1 VLSPQLKREI
11 RQLWDYFWSG
21 GIADRLAAIE
31 QITYLVFLK
40 RLEDL
45 QPTDLVIPEKCR
57 WSNFKHLSGNALL
70 KRVRGEVFD
79 WLRSLDTDNEQAQN
93 SESETSEDDGNQKKD
108 EKRQGR
114 MSDAVFLI
122 PNAAL
127 LRRAI
132 DTIDK
137 LFIPSRNQDTLGDI
151 YEHLLGEIAEGGKNG
166 LFRTPRHIIRVM
178 CDLVNP
184 QWNDRICDPACGT
197 AGFLVNAY
205 QHVIKTHTDPANL
218 VFEGDGTPINTL
230 EGRPFNMVGENLS
243 TQQDKYLRENA
254 LYGYEFDKTMVRLGW
269 MNLIQHGIEKPK
281 INYANTLGNTFNQKI
296 QSGEVGDF
304 SVILANPPFGG
315 SLDKTD
321 IGETLQDLKTN
332 KTELLFIELILQLLT
347 IGGRAAVIVPEG
359 VLFGSSKAHKALRE
373 KLVAENTL
381 RGVISLPGGV
391 FQPYTNVKTSILLF
405 NKGGKTDEVWFYEV
419 AKDGKTLDARR
430 TPRPQ
435 ENDLWDLTLKYR
447 LQFEE
452 SAPAFVDG
460 ETWKQWQAMEPKRR
474 SVSYARPI
482 IKIETFRSEEPEDR
496 EINDKI
502 KNIKSLLH
510 LWYKSLRQ
518 IQKQQ
523 PINSEK
529 LKLCLFSLGYHFL
542 FAIVTFSV
550 DIFEGLE
557 TEELTEPKN
566 WSSSTED
573 ISGND
578 RNLSAG
584 RYKLLSLTTEK
595 YDPPAKIISE
605 LQYLESTIQ
614 SKLNSLLSMIEGKK

>member
-1 VLSPQLKREI
+1 MLSPQLKREI
-11 RQLWDYFWSG
+11 RDLWNYFWSG
-21 GIADRLAAIE
+21 GIANPLAAIE

-45 QPTDLVIPEKCR
+45 NPSLIPEQCR
-57 WSNFKHLSGNALL
+57 WSNFKHLSGEALF
-70 KRVRGEVFD
+70 KRVRGEVFE
-79 WLRSLDTDNEQAQN
+79 WLRSLDTDDEPVQ
-93 SESETSEDDGNQKKD
+93 ESEVESSGDDSD
-108 EKRQGR
+108 EEKREKRHGR

-122 PNAAL
+122 PNATL

-151 YEHLLGEIAEGGKNG
+151 YEHLLGEIAEAGKNG
-166 LFRTPRHIIRVM
+166 QFRTPRHIIRVM

-197 AGFLVNAY
+197 AGFLINAY
-205 QHVIKTHTDPANL
+205 QHILKTHTDPAGL
-218 VFEGDGTPINTL
+218 VFEADGTP
-230 EGRPFNMVGENLS
+230 FNLDDDVKRMDLVGGNLS
-243 TQQDKYLRENA
+243 TEQDKYLRENA
-254 LYGYEFDKTMVRLGW
+254 LYGYDFDKTMVRLGW

-281 INYANTLGNTFNQKI
+281 INYANTLGSAFNQKI

-304 SVILANPPFGG
+304 SVILANPPFTG
-315 SLDKTD
+315 SLDKDD
-321 IGETLQDLKTN
+321 IGTTLQDLKTN
-332 KTELLFIELILQLLT
+332 KTELLFIELILQLLA

-359 VLFGSSKAHKALRE
+359 VLFGSTKAHKALRE

-391 FQPYTNVKTSILLF
+391 FQPYTGVKTSILLF

-419 AKDGKTLDARR
+419 AKDGETLDAKR

-460 ETWKQWQAMEPKRR
+460 ETWKQWQTMEPKRR

-482 IKIETFRSEEPEDR
+482 IETEIFRSEEPEDS

-502 KNIKSLLH
+502 KKIKAIFH
-510 LWYKSLRQ
+510 LWYKTLLQ

-523 PINSEK
+523 PINFEK
-529 LKLCLFSLGYHFL
+529 LKLWLFSLGYHFL
-542 FAIVTFSV
+542 FAVVTFPV
-550 DIFEGLE
+550 DIFEGLD

-566 WSSSTED
+566 WSSSTDELSEKD
-573 ISGND
+573 H
-578 RNLSAG
+578 NLSAG
-584 RYKLLSLTTEK
+584 HYKPLTLITEN
-595 YDPPAKIISE
+595 YIPPAQIISE
-605 LQYLESTIQ
+605 LQDLETRIQ
-614 SKLNSLLSMIEGKK
+614 SKLNSLLLMIEGKK

>member
-11 RQLWDYFWSG
+11 RQLWHYFRSG

-40 RLEDL
+40 RLDDL
-45 QPTDLVIPEKCR
+45 QPQDPAIPEEYR
-57 WSNFKHLSGNALL
+57 WRNFKHLSGDALL
-70 KRVRGEVFD
+70 ERVRGDVFR
-79 WLRSLDTDNEQAQN
+79 WLRSRDTDDPQH
-93 SESETSEDDGNQKKD
+93 
-108 EKRQGR
+108 QGR

-122 PNAAL
+122 PNATL

-151 YEHLLGEIAEGGKNG
+151 YEHLLGEIAEAGKNG
-166 LFRTPRHIIRVM
+166 QFRTPRHIIRVM

-205 QHVIKTHTDPANL
+205 QHILKTHTDPANL
-218 VFEGDGTPINTL
+218 VFEGDGTPMNTL
-230 EGRPFNMVGENLS
+230 EGKPFNMVGENLS

-254 LYGYEFDKTMVRLGW
+254 LSGYDFDKTTVRLGW

-281 INYANTLGNTFNQKI
+281 INYANTLGNTFNEKI

-359 VLFGSSKAHKALRE
+359 VLFGSTRAHKALRE

-381 RGVISLPGGV
+381 RGVISLPKGV
-391 FQPYTNVKTSILLF
+391 FQPYTGVKTSILLF

-419 AKDGKTLDARR
+419 AKDGETLDAKRN
-430 TPRPQ
+430 PRPQ

-460 ETWKQWQAMEPKRR
+460 ETWKQWQTMEPKRR

-482 IKIETFRSEEPEDR
+482 IKTEMFRSEEPEDPFR
-496 EINDKI
+496 
-502 KNIKSLLH
+502 
-510 LWYKSLRQ
+510 
-518 IQKQQ
+518 
-523 PINSEK
+523 
-529 LKLCLFSLGYHFL
+529 
-542 FAIVTFSV
+542 V
-550 DIFEGLE
+550 DIFKGLE

-573 ISGND
+573 ISGKD
-578 RNLSAG
+578 HDLSAG
-584 RYKLLSLTTEK
+584 RYKPLSLITEK
-595 YDPPAKIISE
+595 YDPPAQIISE

>member
-1 VLSPQLKREI
+1 MLPPQLKREI
-11 RQLWDYFWSG
+11 GQLRDYFWSS
-21 GIADRLAAIE
+21 GIANPLAAIE

-45 QPTDLVIPEKCR
+45 NPNVIPEEYR
-57 WSNFKHLSGNALL
+57 WSNFKHLSGDALL
-70 KRVRGEVFD
+70 KRVQGDVFR
-79 WLRSLDTDNEQAQN
+79 WLRLLDTDDPQAQE
-93 SESETSEDDGNQKKD
+93 SESESSEDDADKKMRQKH
-108 EKRQGR
+108 QGR

-122 PNAAL
+122 PHATL
-127 LRRAI
+127 LLRAI

-137 LFIPSRNQDTLGDI
+137 LFIPSRNQDIQGDI
-151 YEHLLGEIAEGGKNG
+151 YEHLLSEIAQAPKNG
-166 LFRTPRHIIRVM
+166 QFRTPRHIIRTM

-205 QHVIKTHTDPANL
+205 QHVLKTHTDPANL
-218 VFEGDGTPINTL
+218 VFEGDGTPMNTL

-243 TQQDKYLRENA
+243 PEQDKYLRENA
-254 LYGYEFDKTMVRLGW
+254 LYGYDFDKTMVRLGW

-281 INYANTLGNTFNQKI
+281 VNYANTLGSAFNQKI

-304 SVILANPPFGG
+304 SVILANPPFTG

-321 IGETLQDLKTN
+321 IGETLQDLKTK
-332 KTELLFIELILQLLT
+332 KTELLFIELILQLLA

-391 FQPYTNVKTSILLF
+391 FQPYTSVKTSILLF

-419 AKDGKTLDARR
+419 AKDGKTLDDRR

-482 IKIETFRSEEPEDR
+482 IKTEIFRSEEPED
-496 EINDKI
+496 
-502 KNIKSLLH
+502 
-510 LWYKSLRQ
+510 
-518 IQKQQ
+518 
-523 PINSEK
+523 P
-529 LKLCLFSLGYHFL
+529 FP
-542 FAIVTFSV
+542 V
-550 DIFEGLE
+550 DIFKGLE

-578 RNLSAG
+578 RDLYAG
-584 RYKLLSLTTEK
+584 RYKPLSLITEK
-595 YDPPAKIISE
+595 YDPPAQIISE

>member
-1 VLSPQLKREI
+1 MLSPQLKREI

-21 GIADRLAAIE
+21 GIANPLAAIE
-31 QITYLVFLK
+31 QITYLVFVK

-45 QPTDLVIPEKCR
+45 KPKDLVIPEACR
-57 WSNFKHLSGNALL
+57 WSNFKHLSGDALL

-79 WLRSLDTDNEQAQN
+79 WLRSLDTDNQKGQN
-93 SESETSEDDGNQKKD
+93 SESETSEDDTDHKKD

-137 LFIPSRNQDTLGDI
+137 LFIPSRNQDIQGDI
-151 YEHLLGEIAEGGKNG
+151 YEHLLSEIAEAGKNG
-166 LFRTPRHIIRVM
+166 QFRTPRHIIRTM

-205 QHVIKTHTDPANL
+205 QHVLKTHTYPVNL

-243 TQQDKYLRENA
+243 PEQDKYLRENA
-254 LYGYEFDKTMVRLGW
+254 LYGYDFDKTMVRLGW

-281 INYANTLGNTFNQKI
+281 VNYANTLGSAFNQKI

-304 SVILANPPFGG
+304 SVILANPPFTG

-332 KTELLFIELILQLLT
+332 KTELLFIELILQLLA

-359 VLFGSSKAHKALRE
+359 VLFGSTKAHKTLRE

-391 FQPYTNVKTSILLF
+391 FQPYTGVKTSILLF

-419 AKDGKTLDARR
+419 AKDGETLDAKR
-430 TPRPQ
+430 TPKPQ

-460 ETWKQWQAMEPKRR
+460 ETWKQWQTMEPKRR
-474 SVSYARPI
+474 SISYAKPI
-482 IKIETFRSEEPEDR
+482 IETELIRSEEPEER

-502 KNIKSLLH
+502 KKIKALLH
-510 LWYKSLRQ
+510 LWYKSLLY

-523 PINSEK
+523 LINYKK
-529 LKLCLFSLGYHFL
+529 LEFWKFSIGYHFW
-542 FAIVTFSV
+542 FVVITFEV
-550 DIFEGLE
+550 KILERLE

-566 WSSSTED
+566 WLSSTED
-573 ISGND
+573 LSADNY
-578 RNLSAG
+578 NLSAG
-584 RYKLLSLTTEK
+584 RYKPLTLITEK
-595 YDPPAKIISE
+595 YDPPAQIISE
-605 LQYLESTIQ
+605 LQDLENKIQ
-614 SKLNSLLSMIEGKK
+614 SKLNSLLLMIEGKK

>member
-1 VLSPQLKREI
+1 MLSPQLKREI
-11 RQLWDYFWSG
+11 RQLWHYFRSG

-40 RLEDL
+40 RLDDL
-45 QPTDLVIPEKCR
+45 QPQDPAIPEEYR
-57 WSNFKHLSGNALL
+57 WRNFKHLSGDALL
-70 KRVRGEVFD
+70 ERVRGDVFR
-79 WLRSLDTDNEQAQN
+79 WLRSRDTDDPQH
-93 SESETSEDDGNQKKD
+93 
-108 EKRQGR
+108 QGR

-122 PNAAL
+122 PNATL

-205 QHVIKTHTDPANL
+205 QHILKTHTDPANL
-218 VFEGDGTPINTL
+218 VFEGDGTPMNTL
-230 EGRPFNMVGENLS
+230 EGKPFNMVGENLS
-243 TQQDKYLRENA
+243 TQQNKYLRENA
-254 LYGYEFDKTMVRLGW
+254 LYGYDFDKTMVRLGW

-281 INYANTLGNTFNQKI
+281 INYANTLGNTFNEKI

-347 IGGRAAVIVPEG
+347 IGGRAAVIVPEA
-359 VLFGSSKAHKALRE
+359 VLFGSTKAHKTLRE

-550 DIFEGLE
+550 DIFEGL
-557 TEELTEPKN
+557 
-566 WSSSTED
+566 
-573 ISGND
+573 
-578 RNLSAG
+578 
-584 RYKLLSLTTEK
+584 
-595 YDPPAKIISE
+595 
-605 LQYLESTIQ
+605 
-614 SKLNSLLSMIEGKK
+614 

>member
-1 VLSPQLKREI
+1 MLSPQLEDEI
-11 RQLWDYFWSG
+11 RQLWHFFRSA

-45 QPTDLVIPEKCR
+45 NPNVIPEEYR
-57 WSNFKHLSGNALL
+57 WSNFKHLSGDALL
-70 KRVRGEVFD
+70 KRVRGEVFE
-79 WLRSLDTDNEQAQN
+79 WLRSQDRDDPQAQE
-93 SESETSEDDGNQKKD
+93 SESESSQDDADKKMRQKH
-108 EKRQGR
+108 QGR

-122 PNAAL
+122 ANATL
-127 LRRAI
+127 LRLAI

-151 YEHLLGEIAEGGKNG
+151 YEHLLGEIAENRKNG
-166 LFRTPRHIIRVM
+166 VFRTPRHIIRVM

-254 LYGYEFDKTMVRLGW
+254 LYGYDFDKTMVRLGW
-269 MNLIQHGIEKPK
+269 MNLIQHGIEKPN
-281 INYANTLGNTFNQKI
+281 INYANTLGSTFNQKI

-315 SLDKTD
+315 RLDKTD
-321 IGETLQDLKTN
+321 IGKTLQDLKTN
-332 KTELLFIELILQLLT
+332 HTELLFIELILQLLT
-347 IGGRAAVIVPEG
+347 TGGRAAVIVPEG

-460 ETWKQWQAMEPKRR
+460 ETWKQWQAREPKRR

-482 IKIETFRSEEPEDR
+482 IKSEIFRSSEPED
-496 EINDKI
+496 
-502 KNIKSLLH
+502 
-510 LWYKSLRQ
+510 
-518 IQKQQ
+518 
-523 PINSEK
+523 
-529 LKLCLFSLGYHFL
+529 
-542 FAIVTFSV
+542 TFPV
-550 DIFEGLE
+550 DIFKGLE

-578 RNLSAG
+578 HDLSAA
-584 RYKLLSLTTEK
+584 RYKPLSLITEK
-595 YDPPAKIISE
+595 YDPPAQIISE

>member
-1 VLSPQLKREI
+1 MLSPQLKREI
-11 RQLWDYFWSG
+11 GQLWHYFRSG
-21 GIADRLAAIE
+21 GIADRLVAIE

-45 QPTDLVIPEKCR
+45 QPQDLDIPETCR
-57 WSNFKHLSGNALL
+57 WSNFKHLSGDALL
-70 KRVRGEVFD
+70 KRVRGEVFE
-79 WLRSLDTDNEQAQN
+79 WLRSGDTDDPQH
-93 SESETSEDDGNQKKD
+93 
-108 EKRQGR
+108 QGR

-122 PNAAL
+122 ANATL
-127 LRRAI
+127 LRLAI

-137 LFIPSRNQDTLGDI
+137 LFIPSHNQDTLGDI
-151 YEHLLGEIAEGGKNG
+151 YEHLLGEIAEDRKNG

-243 TQQDKYLRENA
+243 TQQNKYLRENA
-254 LYGYEFDKTMVRLGW
+254 LYGYDFDKTMVRLGW

-281 INYANTLGNTFNQKI
+281 INYANTLGNTFNEKI

-321 IGETLQDLKTN
+321 IGETLQDLQTN

-381 RGVISLPGGV
+381 RGVISLPRGV
-391 FQPYTNVKTSILLF
+391 LQPYTNVKTSILLF

-419 AKDGKTLDARR
+419 AKDGKTLDAKR

-460 ETWKQWQAMEPKRR
+460 ETWKQWQTMEPKRR

-482 IKIETFRSEEPEDR
+482 IKTEIFRSEEPED
-496 EINDKI
+496 
-502 KNIKSLLH
+502 
-510 LWYKSLRQ
+510 
-518 IQKQQ
+518 
-523 PINSEK
+523 P
-529 LKLCLFSLGYHFL
+529 FP
-542 FAIVTFSV
+542 V
-550 DIFEGLE
+550 DIVKGLE

-566 WSSSTED
+566 WSSSKED

-578 RNLSAG
+578 HDFSAV
-584 RYKLLSLTTEK
+584 RYKPLPLSTEK
-595 YDPPAKIISE
+595 YDSPKNIIIE
-605 LQYLESTIQ
+605 LTALENQIQ
-614 SKLNSLLSMIEGKK
+614 AKLNFLLAMVEDQQ

>member
-1 VLSPQLKREI
+1 MLSPQLKREI

-21 GIADRLAAIE
+21 GISNPLVAIE

-45 QPTDLVIPEKCR
+45 KPKDLVIPEECR
-57 WSNFKHLSGNALL
+57 WSNFKHLSEDALL
-70 KRVRGEVFD
+70 KRVRGEVFE
-79 WLRSLDTDNEQAQN
+79 WLRSLDTDDPQAQR
-93 SESETSEDDGNQKKD
+93 SETKSSEDSADQKTS
-108 EKRQGR
+108 EKRHGR

-122 PNAAL
+122 PNATL

-137 LFIPSRNQDTLGDI
+137 LFIVSHNQDTMGNI
-151 YEHLLGEIAEGGKNG
+151 YENLLSKLVVAGKNG
-166 LFRTPRHIIRVM
+166 QFQTPRHIIRVM

-184 QWNDRICDPACGT
+184 QWNDRICDPTCGT

-205 QHVIKTHTDPANL
+205 QHILKTHTDPANL
-218 VFEGDGTPINTL
+218 VFEGDGTPMNTL
-230 EGRPFNMVGENLS
+230 EGRPFKILGENLS
-243 TQQDKYLRENA
+243 TEQYKYLQENA
-254 LYGYEFDKTMVRLGW
+254 LYGYDFDKTILHLGW
-269 MNLIQHGIEKPK
+269 MNLIQHGIKKPNV
-281 INYANTLGNTFNQKI
+281 NYANTLGSAFNQKI

-304 SVILANPPFGG
+304 SVILANPPFKG

-321 IGETLQDLKTN
+321 IGESLQDFKTS
-332 KTELLFIELILQLLT
+332 KTELLFIELILQLLA

-391 FQPYTNVKTSILLF
+391 FKPYAGVKTSILLF
-405 NKGGKTDEVWFYEV
+405 NKGGTTDEVWFYEV
-419 AKDGKTLDARR
+419 AKDGETLDDRR
-430 TPRPQ
+430 IPRPQ

-460 ETWKQWQAMEPKRR
+460 ETWKQWQTMEPKRR

-482 IKIETFRSEEPEDR
+482 IEAEIFRSEEPEKR
-496 EINDKI
+496 EIGDRIKKI
-502 KNIKSLLH
+502 KALFY
-510 LWYKSLRQ
+510 LWYKSLLQ
-518 IQKQQ
+518 IQKKQLN
-523 PINSEK
+523 NSEK
-529 LKLCLFSLGYHFL
+529 LKLWFFSFGYHLL
-542 FAIVTFSV
+542 FAIITFTV
-550 DIFEGLE
+550 DIFEGVE

-566 WSSSTED
+566 WSASKKDLYE
-573 ISGND
+573 ND
-578 RNLSAG
+578 HSLSAEH
-584 RYKLLSLTTEK
+584 YKPLTLTTEK
-595 YDPPAKIISE
+595 YAPPAEIISE
-605 LQYLESTIQ
+605 LQELENIIQ
-614 SKLNSLLSMIEGKK
+614 SKLDSLLSMIEANK

>member
-1 VLSPQLKREI
+1 VLSPQLEDEI
-11 RQLWDYFWSG
+11 RQLWHFFRSA

-45 QPTDLVIPEKCR
+45 NPNVIPEEYR
-57 WSNFKHLSGNALL
+57 WSNFKHLSGDALL
-70 KRVRGEVFD
+70 KRVRGEVFE
-79 WLRSLDTDNEQAQN
+79 WLRSQDRDDPQAQE
-93 SESETSEDDGNQKKD
+93 SESESSQDDADKKMRQKH
-108 EKRQGR
+108 QGR

-122 PNAAL
+122 ANATL
-127 LRRAI
+127 LRLAI

-151 YEHLLGEIAEGGKNG
+151 YEHLLGEIAENRKNG
-166 LFRTPRHIIRVM
+166 VFRTPRHIIRVM

-254 LYGYEFDKTMVRLGW
+254 LYGYDFDKTMVRLGW

-281 INYANTLGNTFNQKI
+281 INYANTLGSTFNQKI

-315 SLDKTD
+315 RLDKTD
-321 IGETLQDLKTN
+321 IGKTLQDLKTN
-332 KTELLFIELILQLLT
+332 HTELLFIELILQLLT
-347 IGGRAAVIVPEG
+347 TGGRAAVIVPEG

-482 IKIETFRSEEPEDR
+482 IKTEIFRSEEPED
-496 EINDKI
+496 
-502 KNIKSLLH
+502 
-510 LWYKSLRQ
+510 
-518 IQKQQ
+518 
-523 PINSEK
+523 P
-529 LKLCLFSLGYHFL
+529 FP
-542 FAIVTFSV
+542 V
-550 DIFEGLE
+550 DIFKGLE

-578 RNLSAG
+578 RDLSAG
-584 RYKLLSLTTEK
+584 RYKPLSLITEK
-595 YDPPAKIISE
+595 YDHPAQIISE

>member
-1 VLSPQLKREI
+1 VLSPQLEDEI
-11 RQLWDYFWSG
+11 RQLWHFFRSA

-45 QPTDLVIPEKCR
+45 NPNVIPEEYR
-57 WSNFKHLSGNALL
+57 WSNFKHLSGDALL
-70 KRVRGEVFD
+70 KRVRGEVFE
-79 WLRSLDTDNEQAQN
+79 WLRSRDRDDPQAQE
-93 SESETSEDDGNQKKD
+93 SESESSQDDADKKMRQKH
-108 EKRQGR
+108 QGR

-122 PNAAL
+122 ANATL
-127 LRRAI
+127 LRLTI

-151 YEHLLGEIAEGGKNG
+151 YEHLLGEIAENRKNG
-166 LFRTPRHIIRVM
+166 VFRTPRHIIRVM

-205 QHVIKTHTDPANL
+205 QHVLKTHTDPANL

-254 LYGYEFDKTMVRLGW
+254 LYGYDFDKTMVRLGW

-315 SLDKTD
+315 RLDKTD
-321 IGETLQDLKTN
+321 IGKTLQDLKTN
-332 KTELLFIELILQLLT
+332 HTELLFIELILQLLT
-347 IGGRAAVIVPEG
+347 TGGRAAVIVPEG

-435 ENDLWDLTLKYR
+435 ENDLWDITLKYR

-482 IKIETFRSEEPEDR
+482 IKTEIFRSEEPED
-496 EINDKI
+496 
-502 KNIKSLLH
+502 
-510 LWYKSLRQ
+510 
-518 IQKQQ
+518 
-523 PINSEK
+523 P
-529 LKLCLFSLGYHFL
+529 FP
-542 FAIVTFSV
+542 V
-550 DIFEGLE
+550 DIFKGLE

-578 RNLSAG
+578 HDLSAA
-584 RYKLLSLTTEK
+584 RYKPLSLITEK
-595 YDPPAKIISE
+595 YDPPAQIISE

>member
-1 VLSPQLKREI
+1 VLSPQLKRDI
-11 RQLWDYFWSG
+11 RDLWNYFWSG
-21 GIADRLAAIE
+21 GIANPLAAIE

-45 QPTDLVIPEKCR
+45 NPNVIPKECR
-57 WSNFKHLSGNALL
+57 WSNFKHLSGDALL
-70 KRVRGEVFD
+70 KRVRGEVFE
-79 WLRSLDTDNEQAQN
+79 WLRSLDTDDPQAQK
-93 SESETSEDDGNQKKD
+93 SETDTSEDGADQKTG
-108 EKRQGR
+108 EKRHGR

-122 PNAAL
+122 PNATL

-151 YEHLLGEIAEGGKNG
+151 YEHLLSEIAEAGKNG
-166 LFRTPRHIIRVM
+166 QFRTPRHIIRVM

-205 QHVIKTHTDPANL
+205 QHVLKTHTDPANL
-218 VFEGDGTPINTL
+218 VFEGDGTPMNTL

-243 TQQDKYLRENA
+243 TEQDKYLRENA
-254 LYGYEFDKTMVRLGW
+254 LYGYDFDKTMVRLGW

-281 INYANTLGNTFNQKI
+281 VNYANTLGSAFNQKI

-304 SVILANPPFGG
+304 SVILANPPFTG

-332 KTELLFIELILQLLT
+332 KTELLFIELILQLLA

-359 VLFGSSKAHKALRE
+359 VLFGSTKAHKALRE

-391 FQPYTNVKTSILLF
+391 FQPYTGVKTSILLF

-419 AKDGKTLDARR
+419 AKDGETLDAKRN
-430 TPRPQ
+430 PKPQ

-460 ETWKQWQAMEPKRR
+460 ETWKQWQTMEPKRR
-474 SVSYARPI
+474 SVSYARPM
-482 IKIETFRSEEPEDR
+482 IKTEIFRSEEPEDR
-496 EINDKI
+496 EIKEKI
-502 KNIKSLLH
+502 KKINALFH
-510 LWYKSLRQ
+510 LWYKSLLQ
-518 IQKQQ
+518 IQKKQ

-529 LKLCLFSLGYHFL
+529 FQLWLFSLGYHFL
-542 FAIVTFSV
+542 FAIVTFTV
-550 DIFEGLE
+550 DIFEGFE
-557 TEELTEPKN
+557 TEELTESKN
-566 WSSSTED
+566 WSASIED
-573 ISGND
+573 ISEND
-578 RNLSAG
+578 HNLSAG
-584 RYKLLSLTTEK
+584 RYKPLTSITEN
-595 YDPPAKIISE
+595 YDSPKKIIAE
-605 LQYLESTIQ
+605 LTVLENQIQ
-614 SKLNSLLSMIEGKK
+614 AKLNSLLAMVEGKQ

>member
-1 VLSPQLKREI
+1 VLSPQLEDEI
-11 RQLWDYFWSG
+11 RQLWHFFRSA

-45 QPTDLVIPEKCR
+45 NPNVIPEEYR
-57 WSNFKHLSGNALL
+57 WSNFKHLSGDALL
-70 KRVRGEVFD
+70 KRVRGEVFE
-79 WLRSLDTDNEQAQN
+79 WLRSRDRDDPQAQE
-93 SESETSEDDGNQKKD
+93 SESESSQDDADKKMRQKH
-108 EKRQGR
+108 QGR

-122 PNAAL
+122 ANATL
-127 LRRAI
+127 LRLTI

-151 YEHLLGEIAEGGKNG
+151 YEHLLGEIAENRKNG
-166 LFRTPRHIIRVM
+166 VFRTPRHIIRVM

-205 QHVIKTHTDPANL
+205 QHVLKTHTDPANL

-254 LYGYEFDKTMVRLGW
+254 LYGYDFDKTMVRLGW

-281 INYANTLGNTFNQKI
+281 INYANTLGSTFNQKI

-315 SLDKTD
+315 RLDKTD
-321 IGETLQDLKTN
+321 IGKTLQDLKTN
-332 KTELLFIELILQLLT
+332 HTELLFIELILQLLT
-347 IGGRAAVIVPEG
+347 TGGRAAVIVPEG

-419 AKDGKTLDARR
+419 AKDGKTLDAKR

-482 IKIETFRSEEPEDR
+482 IKTETFRSEEPED
-496 EINDKI
+496 
-502 KNIKSLLH
+502 
-510 LWYKSLRQ
+510 
-518 IQKQQ
+518 
-523 PINSEK
+523 P
-529 LKLCLFSLGYHFL
+529 FP
-542 FAIVTFSV
+542 V
-550 DIFEGLE
+550 DIFKGLE

-578 RNLSAG
+578 RDLSAG
-584 RYKLLSLTTEK
+584 RYKPLSLITEK
-595 YDPPAKIISE
+595 YDPPAQIISE